1 MRIVNASSR
10 EIERS
15 GWISLGPPV
24 LPSSIPPPASAA
36 PPTFIRSRV
45 DGPCSSPGR
54 GVRSRLSFPARVS
67 ATSGCIERTARALDV
82 CVATLSPAV
91 APPSL
96 RATAKVPLGHGQTR
110 YTRLLAESNVR
121 SICRLLRILEQ
132 NIRYLTLRKAMFC
145 YSRYDRD

>member
-15 GWISLGPPV
+15 GWISLGSPI
-24 LPSSIPPPASAA
+24 LPSLLPPSVAA
-36 PPTFIRSRV
+36 PRTFIRSGV

-54 GVRSRLSFPARVS
+54 GIRSRLSLPARVS

-91 APPSL
+91 APPSASHCQGL
-96 RATAKVPLGHGQTR
+96 CWSRANPF
-110 YTRLLAESNVR
+110 
-121 SICRLLRILEQ
+121 
-132 NIRYLTLRKAMFC
+132 IRGC
-145 YSRYDRD
+145 SSRAARGWPVNW